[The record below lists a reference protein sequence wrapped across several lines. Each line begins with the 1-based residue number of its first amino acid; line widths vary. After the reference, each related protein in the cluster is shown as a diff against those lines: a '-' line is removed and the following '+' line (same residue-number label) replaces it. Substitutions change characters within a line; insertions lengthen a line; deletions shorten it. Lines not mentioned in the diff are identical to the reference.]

1 MATRRS
7 DQGLRE
13 DQGRLFAG
21 RKGRQVK
28 RKAEPFEEG
37 NPLSLVRVSS
47 VSSESTE
54 RAAEREA
61 DREKEGGERSEQ
73 DPLSVGVPTEG
84 KGRLL
89 VSQNL
94 IGARERR
101 VRTWQK
107 RQHRE
112 VGSW

>member
-1 MATRRS
+1 MATRQS

-13 DQGRLFAG
+13 DKGRLFAG

-28 RKAEPFEEG
+28 REANHSRGRG

-61 DREKEGGERSEQ
+61 DREEEGGERSEQ
-73 DPLSVGVPTEG
+73 DPLSVGVPTER

-89 VSQNL
+89 VS
-94 IGARERR
+94 
-101 VRTWQK
+101 RT
-107 RQHRE
+107 
-112 VGSW
+112 